1 MENSKSVI
9 TNTVSNV
16 ETTNNE
22 ITAEIVTAETFEV
35 AQPKGKL
42 IKLVSAM
49 DLISGMNEN
58 TRPQFSYM
66 NEKNEVVPI
75 DKNFDTL
82 SLLDT
87 VVFVDGK
94 TETLQI
100 DGLDTFVVNDQNFG
114 TFGSLFY
121 QYLSCPSCFFYGSK
135 EIATSPIFV
144 ADTFGIPMSIA
155 EKIFTES
162 CEPVFAQLQTVEES
176 ELPKTVLSVIEKMKN
191 DGFSESSIKKLFSFQ
206 KGRFDSIFRPTE
218 KATPTKIYLGSF
230 NAEKNI
236 EVKFIFEKESDK
248 KSVPFKNFTELE
260 TAFKA
265 QMKDTD
271 GHKKLSDYCKEVASG
286 YNATSTV
293 QLVANIIKI
302 AELSEEMI

>member
-1 MENSKSVI
+1 MKNSKSVI
-9 TNTVSNV
+9 VNTVSNV

-42 IKLVSAM
+42 IKLVSAT

-58 TRPQFSYM
+58 TRPQFSYL
-66 NEKNEVVPI
+66 NEKNEVVMI
-75 DKNFDTL
+75 DKNFDTDL
-82 SLLDT
+82 LLDT
-87 VVFVDGK
+87 VVLLDGK
-94 TETLQI
+94 NETLQI
-100 DGLDTFVVNDQNFG
+100 DGLVSKEYSFG
-114 TFGSLFY
+114 TFGNLFFQFLNY
-121 QYLSCPSCFFYGSK
+121 PSCFFYGSK

-155 EKIFTES
+155 EKIFSES
-162 CEPVFAQLQTVEES
+162 CEPVFDKLQNVAEE
-176 ELPKTVLSVIEKMKN
+176 ELPKTVLSIIQEMKN

-206 KGRFDSIFRPTE
+206 KGRFDNIFRPTE
-218 KATPTKIYLGSF
+218 KANPTKIYLGSF
-230 NAEKNI
+230 NSEKNI
-236 EVKFIFEKESDK
+236 EVKFTFEKENDK
-248 KSVPFKNFTELE
+248 KNVPFKNFTELE
-260 TAFKA
+260 KAFKD
-265 QMKDTD
+265 QMSD

-293 QLVANIIKI
+293 QLVANVIKI